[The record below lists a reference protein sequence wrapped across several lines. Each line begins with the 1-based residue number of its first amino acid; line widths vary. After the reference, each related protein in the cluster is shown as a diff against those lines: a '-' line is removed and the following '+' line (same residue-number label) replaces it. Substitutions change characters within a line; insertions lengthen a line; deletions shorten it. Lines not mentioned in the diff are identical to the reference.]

1 MARFTPDLRRK
12 PGMVKAQRFDVW
24 LVVLD
29 PAKGREINKTRPC
42 VVISPNEMS
51 ALSTVL
57 MAPMTTK
64 GFEFPC
70 RIKCKFKGKQGLI
83 LLDQIRAVDKS
94 RLTKKLGVI
103 SGKTQTELCSCLQEM
118 FEYNDSI

>member
-1 MARFTPDLRRK
+1 M
-12 PGMVKAQRFDVW
+12 MVKRFDVW
-24 LVVLD
+24 LVDLN
-29 PAKGREINKTRPC
+29 PAKGGEINKTRPC

-70 RIKCKFKGKQGLI
+70 RIKCRFKGKSGLI
-83 LLDQIRAVDKS
+83 LLDQVRAVDKS
-94 RLTKKLGVI
+94 RLVKKLGVI
-103 SGKTQTELCSCLQEM
+103 SNKVQLELCSCLQEM
-118 FEYNDSI
+118 FEF

>member
-1 MARFTPDLRRK
+1 M
-12 PGMVKAQRFDVW
+12 AQRFDVW
-24 LVVLD
+24 LVNLN
-29 PAKGREINKTRPC
+29 PTKGREINKTRPC

-70 RIKCKFKGKQGLI
+70 RVSCDFKGKRGLI

-94 RLTKKLGVI
+94 RLMKRLGTV
-103 SGKTQTELCSCLQEM
+103 SAETQQELCACLQEM
-118 FEYNDSI
+118 FEY